1 MEVAMSSE
9 HLPKDPMI
17 LLSFINTNLRDYYN
31 SLESLCED
39 KAIDQEQLE
48 NTLSAIDYH
57 YDKKLNRFV

>member
-1 MEVAMSSE
+1 MSFDN
-9 HLPKDPMI
+9 LPKDPVI
-17 LLSFINTNLRDYYN
+17 LLSFINTNLRDHYQ

-39 KAIDQEQLE
+39 KAIDKEQLE